1 MGRLHNRSTWAY
13 IPQCGKFDVLG
24 EREVFTFIRLNELRK
39 KITYTCYD
47 GLEKSETVLKPVC
60 HCLQH
65 TMGRQ
70 NGWNVGQGPAEIL
83 LMNVLHLEEVP
94 RQTII
99 AMLASAIGTN
109 LLHMRY
115 VLL

>member
-1 MGRLHNRSTWAY
+1 MMDLRSRN
-13 IPQCGKFDVLG
+13 CL
-24 EREVFTFIRLNELRK
+24 E
-39 KITYTCYD
+39 TCVS
-47 GLEKSETVLKPVC
+47 LA

-83 LMNVLHLEEVP
+83 LMNVPHLEEVP

-115 VLL
+115 CFKQWEP